1 MFVDT
6 HAHLQWKSFDN
17 DRDLIIK
24 RAKKQEVLHIVNIG
38 FDIEN
43 SKKAI
48 ELANQYEE
56 LYATVGIHPHN
67 ANQYEEK
74 NLKILET
81 LSKNKKIVAIGEVG
95 LDYYRNL
102 SPQIT
107 QKQAF
112 ENQLLLAI
120 EQNLPVII
128 HNRKAEPDILD
139 ILSKF
144 KGKIQGIM
152 HCFSAD
158 IVFAKKCIQ
167 LGFFISFAG
176 NITYPKA
183 YNLHETAKWIN
194 LKDML
199 IETDCPW
206 LAPQEMRG
214 KRNEPSYLPSIAQKI
229 AELKQIS
236 IKEIAKE
243 TTENAKKIFDIK

>member
-1 MFVDT
+1 MFFDT
-6 HAHLQWKSFDN
+6 HAHLQWKSFDK
-17 DRDLIIK
+17 DRALTIK
-24 RAKKQEVLHIVNIG
+24 RAKKKEVLHIVNIG

-48 ELANQYEE
+48 ELANQYRE
-56 LYATVGIHPHN
+56 LYATIGIHPHN
-67 ANQYEEK
+67 AIQFEEK

-81 LSKNKKIVAIGEVG
+81 LSKNKNVVAIGEVG

-112 ENQLLLAI
+112 ENQLLLAHKM
-120 EQNLPVII
+120 NLPVII
-128 HNRKAEPDILD
+128 HNREAESDILN

-158 IVFAKKCIQ
+158 LEFAKKCIQ
-167 LGFFISFAG
+167 LGFFVSFAG
-176 NITYPKA
+176 TITYPKA
-183 YNLHETAKWIN
+183 YNLHETAKGIN

-206 LAPQEMRG
+206 LAPQKMRG

-229 AELKQIS
+229 AELKQIN
-236 IKEIAKE
+236 IEEIANE
-243 TTENAKKIFDIK
+243 TTENAKRIFDIK